1 MNIHSY
7 YGNLLSFNEILLLGM
22 SNYFLSNRSKEIICL
37 QKETENSSK
46 TSNRACLSQGNCVIY
61 LAHSQLSLWTFTLSL
76 DTNWDFWLIQSCNG
90 FLIKHLTVDIKSAEL
105 KFISY

>member
-46 TSNRACLSQGNCVIY
+46 TSNRACFSQGNCVIY
-61 LAHSQLSLWTFTLSL
+61 LAHEWSTQSIISMNLYIKFRHQISLLADSVL
-76 DTNWDFWLIQSCNG
+76 QWLFN
-90 FLIKHLTVDIKSAEL
+90 
-105 KFISY
+105 